1 MQLLGAAIGGSMVA
15 NASRYSSSTVAQVE
29 VLADELVDAVIV
41 GMENPGDPNDPMSL
55 TSGATLDSYG
65 DEDSLQSNSDWLV
78 GPPLRWRREGS
89 VLVKDQ
95 VGRDFADSVAYVE
108 AVAAL
113 AEAADHHPEIC
124 IRWNRVTLTLNTH
137 DHGGI
142 TRKDVELAR
151 QIDNL

>member
-1 MQLLGAAIGGSMVA
+1 M
-15 NASRYSSSTVAQVE
+15 E
-29 VLADELVDAVIV
+29 VLAGELVDAVIV
-41 GMENPGDPNDPMSL
+41 GVENLGDPKDLVSL
-55 TSGATLDSYG
+55 IPGATLGSNG
-65 DEDSLQSNSDWLV
+65 DEDWFQSNLTWLV

-95 VGRDFADSVAYVE
+95 VGRDFADSIAYVE

-124 IRWNRVTLTLNTH
+124 IRWNRVTLSLNTH